1 MYNPQ
6 LAGTSTAN
14 QDANKWLN
22 IAKELDQATANF
34 ETAGDTPNNNPD
46 SIEEN
51 NVSSESETT
60 DFQAVADLEN
70 EQKAEINAGAAIEE
84 TMEELTEQNTAE
96 PASAEAQNNAEPSI
110 TTEPTEVINGAEPSD
125 TTNQSTATETNGA
138 SETSESKE
146 ALKNK
151 ETLGSAIG
159 SLSKIIII
167 GEAQQ
172 SNHETTEIINRRREQ
187 KHTLSVLQEAYG
199 RIESDKDQQN
209 LPLEDVFTRVAD
221 HFLSLGKLNLELS
234 EDPENQDV
242 ISEDSETGETLST
255 VYYQQAEACYWRASI
270 AFDFTSGKFEEF
282 RTSLDKQVAELPQ
295 QAPQQETEPT
305 AEAVA

>member
-34 ETAGDTPNNNPD
+34 ETAGDAPNNNPN
-46 SIEEN
+46 SIGGN

-70 EQKAEINAGAAIEE
+70 EQEAEINAGAAIEE

-110 TTEPTEVINGAEPSD
+110 TTEPTEVIDDAEPST
-125 TTNQSTATETNGA
+125 TTNQSTAAET

-151 ETLGSAIG
+151 ETLGSTIG

-199 RIESDKDQQN
+199 RIESNKDQQN

>member
-34 ETAGDTPNNNPD
+34 ETASDTPNNNPD

-70 EQKAEINAGAAIEE
+70 EQEAEINAGAAIEE

-110 TTEPTEVINGAEPSD
+110 TTEPTEVINDAEPS
-125 TTNQSTATETNGA
+125 TATNQSTAIET

-172 SNHETTEIINRRREQ
+172 SNHETTEIINQRREQ

-199 RIESDKDQQN
+199 RIESNKDQQN